1 MKRVIG
7 FISIFL
13 CVLIGYYVQP
23 ILFPP
28 ATPTV
33 NKIPEQPMRRHSL
46 KYEQIPATGFAPF
59 IGQSI
64 AQFEQTFG
72 PAEKSE
78 PSGFFFETRF
88 YVLPS
93 GRIEVNTEEGTIVG
107 INVAAKKEA
116 LVTPFQFGMTNEQLF
131 EQTNLSA
138 NFGVTYDEEP
148 VEIELS
154 EDDMRTRPL
163 IAFNNQSFAI
173 LFFDAQTKK
182 LAAIT
187 YLDLEML
194 LRLMPY
200 QINSGNPLSYRMQDT
215 SLDWQQLD
223 QATSE
228 HFTTLINEYRQ
239 RHRYAV
245 NQQTEQSKADSQL
258 LLETFLN
265 DPKRILSA
273 SRLEEWQTDQTAH
286 LVNDDFSLT
295 IPEFKK
301 LAEKKKV
308 HYQAGL
314 LYSPVINP
322 FFTFYYW
329 CSKPEPVKLF
339 NQRTAK
345 NLAVAVHQQNV
356 LVLKQEF
363 EETKGSDRP

>member
-1 MKRVIG
+1 MKRAIG

-13 CVLIGYYVQP
+13 CVLIGYYIQP

-33 NKIPEQPMRRHSL
+33 KKIPEQPLRHHAL

-59 IGQSI
+59 IGQSV

-72 PAEKSE
+72 LAEKSE

-88 YVLPS
+88 YSLAT
-93 GRIEVNTEEGTIVG
+93 GRLAVNSEEGVVVG
-107 INVAAKKEA
+107 INVVAKSEPKVA
-116 LVTPFQFGMTNEQLF
+116 PFTFGMTNEQLF
-131 EQTNLSA
+131 ANMNLSA

-148 VEIELS
+148 VAIVLS
-154 EDDMRTRPL
+154 EDDMRARPL

-215 SLDWQQLD
+215 SQDWQQID
-223 QATSE
+223 Q
-228 HFTTLINEYRQ
+228 TTQVHLTELIDAYRQ
-239 RHRYAV
+239 TKRLPK
-245 NQQTEQSKADSQL
+245 NQQTAGAETASHQL
-258 LLETFLN
+258 LQNFLQQ
-265 DPKRILSA
+265 PAAVLSK
-273 SRLEEWQTDQTAH
+273 SRLEEWQMDQTAH
-286 LVNDDFSLT
+286 LVNDDFYLT
-295 IPEFKK
+295 PAEFKK
-301 LAEKKKV
+301 LAQTEKIK
-308 HYQAGL
+308 YQAGFF
-314 LYSPVINP
+314 YSPVIDP
-322 FFTFYYW
+322 FFSFYYW
-329 CSKPEPVKLF
+329 CSEPAQVALF
-339 NQRTAK
+339 NGRAE
-345 NLAVAVHQQNV
+345 NLAVAVDQQNV